1 MPFRLAIYLPSFQWL
16 LSRYVM
22 TFKLGMENGVL
33 LNKYAA
39 IIASEGLFA
48 DNVDRFGWLL
58 GLTPLLKNGRKSS
71 EMGRTHCEKRR
82 NCSLQVI
89 FPLPTVFQKKKKKTH
104 THTHKKQKRERKLVK
119 QLLKNKSSFGKGLNV
134 ESTQSQC

>member
-89 FPLPTVFQKKKKKTH
+89 FPLPTVFQKKKKKHTH
-104 THTHKKQKRERKLVK
+104 THT
-119 QLLKNKSSFGKGLNV
+119 KNKKEKENSLNSYLKTRVRLGKV
-134 ESTQSQC
+134 